1 MVCVVKLSIAYSG
14 LKTDSRRGRGSYDSL
29 STLYRKGELSPKTI
43 CIGEFGSTRKKLYL
57 PCTENESWV
66 LKQSVYVHWVP
77 LEKKAI
83 VGLSPVKKSWVNWV
97 PQNKTISVDWVTFQ
111 CKEPCSI
118 IILFNSMPCL
128 SSVLIASSTDDVI
141 EVTLRSK
148 SFVAETRSTISG
160 NFETWV
166 FGSVKLDSCRL

>member
-66 LKQSVYVHWVP
+66 LKQSVEANWVP
-77 LEKKAI
+77 LEKGHI
-83 VGLSPVKKSWVNWV
+83 GGLSPVRKIMGELGPTK
-97 PQNKTISVDWVTFQ
+97 QNYIGGLGHIPVQRALLYYHPLQFNAL
-111 CKEPCSI
+111 SI
-118 IILFNSMPCL
+118 FC
-128 SSVLIASSTDDVI
+128 A
-141 EVTLRSK
+141 
-148 SFVAETRSTISG
+148 
-160 NFETWV
+160 
-166 FGSVKLDSCRL
+166 DSLGH